1 MLMTRIFRSRGDD
14 MKRLGTLFL
23 TAALVLGS
31 VQAEAARMGGGKS
44 FGRQSSNVTQRQAT
58 PPAAPAQQNATNA
71 APRPATPAPAA
82 AAPKRPWGAML
93 GGLAAGLG
101 LAWLAHSLGL
111 GAGFGNILLI
121 GLLVLA
127 GVVVWRMIK
136 ARSQAAGASRQGG
149 FAFQGAGASP
159 SNASAPAQYSPANVG
174 NDASA
179 RPWERNATSFDATP
193 SSDVPHGSS
202 LSAAGAAAGGS
213 MIGSALGGSQS
224 WGIPAGFDVDGFLG
238 AAKRNFV
245 TLQDAWDRADV
256 SMLRSMMTDS
266 MVDEIRTQLAD
277 RASHTGGA
285 SNKTEV
291 VMLDAKLLGIEELP
305 DAYMASVEF
314 SGMIREDAS
323 AGPGPFREVWNM
335 TKPTSGNSGWLVAG
349 VQALQ

>member
-1 MLMTRIFRSRGDD
+1 MRN
-14 MKRLGTLFL
+14 LGSLFL
-23 TAALVLGS
+23 AAVLVLGS

-58 PPAAPAQQNATNA
+58 PPASPGAPAQQNATNA

-127 GVVVWRMIK
+127 GVMVWRMFK
-136 ARSQAAGASRQGG
+136 ARSQAAGANRQGG

-159 SNASAPAQYSPANVG
+159 SDASAPAQYSPANVG

-179 RPWERNATSFDATP
+179 RPWERNATSFDAAP
-193 SSDVPHGSS
+193 SNDAPHGSS

-213 MIGSALGGSQS
+213 MIGSALAGSQA
-224 WGIPAGFDVDGFLG
+224 WGIPAGFDIDGFLG

-256 SMLRSMMTDS
+256 SMLRSMMTDG

-277 RASHTGGA
+277 RASHTGGV

-335 TKPTSGNSGWLVAG
+335 TKPVSGNSGWLVAG

>member
-1 MLMTRIFRSRGDD
+1 
-14 MKRLGTLFL
+14 MKSLGSLFL
-23 TAALVLGS
+23 AAALVLVS
-31 VQAEAARMGGGKS
+31 VQAEAARLGGGKS
-44 FGRQSSNVTQRQAT
+44 VGRQSSNVTQREAA
-58 PPAAPAQQNATNA
+58 PSAAPGAPAQSATNA
-71 APRPATPAPAA
+71 AAAKPATPAPAA

-127 GVVVWRMIK
+127 AVVVWRMIK
-136 ARSQAAGASRQGG
+136 SRSQPAGNGQGG

-179 RPWERNATSFDATP
+179 RPWERNAAAFDATP
-193 SSDVPHGSS
+193 SNDAPHGSS

-256 SMLRSMMTDS
+256 SMLRSMMTDG

-335 TKPTSGNSGWLVAG
+335 TKPTSGNGGWLVAG